1 MTDLDEQARV
11 VRGEG
16 KRENGGAH
24 IDIRDGRVNG
34 FLAILSSLTP
44 MAIMGIGVWIG
55 SSLIS
60 IKESLATIG
69 ATMTTQTSAI
79 NARLDDKDFKDREH
93 DGRLNQLDRDVS
105 TLNGRNLRGGP
116 AYERR

>member
-1 MTDLDEQARV
+1 VTDLDEQAGE
-11 VRGEG
+11 VRG
-16 KRENGGAH
+16 RSAGA
-24 IDIRDGRVNG
+24 IASVRTAGVSG
-34 FLAILSSLTP
+34 FTAIMQSLTP
-44 MAIMGIGVWIG
+44 MVIMGIGVWIG

-69 ATMTTQTSAI
+69 ATMATQTTAI
-79 NARLDDKDFKDREH
+79 NARLDDKDIKDREH